1 MGVGCVVM
9 ACAVHL
15 EDKVAVMTMQFHPSA
30 TLTAWGKPCVE
41 RIDNFDVSEPFIFQ
55 VLLFIFCSYLLRGCG
70 EQKVVL
76 MRLSSA
82 H

>member
-1 MGVGCVVM
+1 MAV
-9 ACAVHL
+9 ACAVHW
-15 EDKVAVMTMQFHPSA
+15 EDKMAVMTMQFHPSA
-30 TLTAWGKPCVE
+30 TLMAWGKPHVD

-55 VLLFIFCSYLLRGCG
+55 VLLFNICSFLLRGCW